1 MARIRRIVIP
11 NVPHHITQRGV
22 RSQNIFFKD
31 EDYQYYKELL

>member
-22 RSQNIFFKD
+22 HSQNIIKKYD
-31 EDYQYYKELL
+31 KSSE